1 MFRNAIKWAA
11 IIGVTLAVTGAA
23 AAQGQRGQRG
33 QGGGFMGQR
42 TSVPA
47 LLANE
52 DVQTELKMT
61 DEQKEKVKAF
71 APAQGQGRGQRG
83 QGGQGGQRGQRGQ
96 ANPEAEKAAE
106 TFVKETLTPD
116 QRHRFQQI
124 HYQVMGIAAFN
135 NEDVQKELKLTDEQ
149 KTKFKDLAEEERT
162 KLRELMPQRGAGGAG
177 GGNFQEI
184 MQKRQAMTKEY
195 NEKAQAVLTE
205 DQKKA
210 WKDLT
215 GAPFELRQRRRADV

>member
-1 MFRNAIKWAA
+1 MLRNAIKWAV
-11 IIGVTLAVTGAA
+11 IVGVSLAVTGVA
-23 AAQGQRGQRG
+23 AAQGQRQR
-33 QGGGFMGQR
+33 QGGGMGQR
-42 TSVPA
+42 TSPAA

-52 DVQTELKMT
+52 DVQTELKLT

-71 APAQGQGRGQRG
+71 APAQGQRGQRQPG
-83 QGGQGGQRGQRGQ
+83 QPRGNRGQ
-96 ANPEAEKAAE
+96 ANPEAAKAAE

-124 HYQVMGIAAFN
+124 RYQVMGVAAFN
-135 NEDVQKELKLTDEQ
+135 DEEVQKELKLTDEQ
-149 KTKFKDLAEEERT
+149 KTKFKDLAEAQAKARA
-162 KLRELMPQRGAGGAG
+162 ELFQGGRPAAGAG
-177 GGNFQEI
+177 QELA
-184 MQKRQAMTKEY
+184 QKQQAMAKEY
-195 NEKAQAVLTE
+195 GEKAQGILTE

>member
-1 MFRNAIKWAA
+1 MLRNAIKWAV
-11 IIGVTLAVTGAA
+11 IVGVSLAVTGVAA
-23 AAQGQRGQRG
+23 APGQRGPR
-33 QGGGFMGQR
+33 GGGKGER

-52 DVQTELKMT
+52 DVEKELKLT

-71 APAQGQGRGQRG
+71 APAQGQRGQRQPG
-83 QGGQGGQRGQRGQ
+83 QPRGNRGE
-96 ANPEAEKAAE
+96 ANPEAAKAADA
-106 TFVKETLTPD
+106 FVKDSLTAD
-116 QRHRFQQI
+116 QRKRFQQI
-124 HYQVMGIAAFN
+124 RYQVMGVAAFN
-135 NEDVQKELKLTDEQ
+135 DEEVQKELKLTDEQ

-162 KLRELMPQRGAGGAG
+162 KLRELMPQRGQGGAG

-215 GAPFELRQRRRADV
+215 GDPFELRMGGRRRDT

>member
-1 MFRNAIKWAA
+1 MLRNAVKWAA
-11 IIGVTLAVTGAA
+11 IAGVTLAVTGVA

-71 APAQGQGRGQRG
+71 APAQGRGQRG

-96 ANPEAEKAAE
+96 ANPEIDYNL
-106 TFVKETLTPD
+106 VN
-116 QRHRFQQI
+116 QI
-124 HYQVMGIAAFN
+124 N
-135 NEDVQKELKLTDEQ
+135 L
-149 KTKFKDLAEEERT
+149 
-162 KLRELMPQRGAGGAG
+162 
-177 GGNFQEI
+177 
-184 MQKRQAMTKEY
+184 QAH
-195 NEKAQAVLTE
+195 
-205 DQKKA
+205 
-210 WKDLT
+210 
-215 GAPFELRQRRRADV
+215 